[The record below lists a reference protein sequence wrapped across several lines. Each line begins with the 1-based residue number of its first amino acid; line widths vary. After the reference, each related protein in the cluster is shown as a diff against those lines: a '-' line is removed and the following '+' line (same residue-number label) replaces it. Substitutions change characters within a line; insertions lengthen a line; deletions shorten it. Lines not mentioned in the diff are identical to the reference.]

1 MRAGIEALIE
11 KLQRGWNPDARQI
24 YVPQQDVLDWSW
36 WPNSEAQTLFVRGVD
51 LDGGMVL
58 HEVLWIDRHLEWAVA
73 PSAFLWLYDPEES
86 QKVRYLG
93 G

>member
-1 MRAGIEALIE
+1 MMPGIAELIE
-11 KLQRGWNPDARQI
+11 KLQRGWAPDARQI
-24 YVPQQDVLDWSW
+24 YVRQQDVLDWSW
-36 WPNSEAQTLFVRGVD
+36 WPNPSAQTLFVRGVD

-58 HEVLWIDRHLEWAVA
+58 HEVLWIDRSFGWAVA